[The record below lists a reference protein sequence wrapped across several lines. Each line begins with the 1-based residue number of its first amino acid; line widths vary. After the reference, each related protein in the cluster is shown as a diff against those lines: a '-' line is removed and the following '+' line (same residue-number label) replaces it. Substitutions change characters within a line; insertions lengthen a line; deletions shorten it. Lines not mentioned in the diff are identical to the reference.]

1 MLQEIYVV
9 YDASDEDFW
18 ADSES
23 SDCESDNTTDD
34 ELGAEVKINRF

>member
-1 MLQEIYVV
+1 M

-23 SDCESDNTTDD
+23 SEFDSGNSTDD
-34 ELGAEVKINRF
+34 ELQDGVSSKSLSSQI